1 MAQYQSFP
9 DATGDS
15 RTLEKLKALRLPPL
29 AGKRFLDVGCNEG
42 FFCGYA
48 LFDGALRA
56 VGIDSSALFI
66 SRARRRFPA
75 GEFLHQGWEELPD
88 GPFDVILLASALHYA
103 EDQPGLIR
111 SLVAR
116 LAHDG
121 VLVLELGIA
130 SSPKEEWVNVER
142 GIDERLFPTMPL
154 LRRLLNDYAWKWM
167 GPSVAQ
173 SGDPVAR
180 HVIHVYRRRPIAY
193 LLMEPPAYGKTSIA
207 TGLFAEARIPVVSGD
222 SVIADLAAGKRSASD
237 ALRNLLA
244 DRYSPFRI
252 DELVRE
258 AFDHGGGGELVDAWV
273 SAAEGETFALDGY
286 VPAEW
291 QDYVKRA
298 LIEAGYMPVAM
309 HWERVG
315 AALPAAAD
323 RDASAENYFLHL
335 SEELTEA
342 PSSEGPDSR
351 LPMQG
356 FIDEVSVEEGFLV
369 IRGWV
374 VGQDGKMPRCL
385 QIRSVAGS
393 HLLEEFE
400 RQLRPDVQK
409 YLGLPHAVCGYRVR
423 VPLAGKAVNLAKLV
437 RTLEVRA
444 GNGANSLGPALTLA
458 GHLALRSRG

>member
-1 MAQYQSFP
+1 
-9 DATGDS
+9 
-15 RTLEKLKALRLPPL
+15 
-29 AGKRFLDVGCNEG
+29 
-42 FFCGYA
+42 
-48 LFDGALRA
+48 
-56 VGIDSSALFI
+56 
-66 SRARRRFPA
+66 
-75 GEFLHQGWEELPD
+75 
-88 GPFDVILLASALHYA
+88 
-103 EDQPGLIR
+103 
-111 SLVAR
+111 
-116 LAHDG
+116 
-121 VLVLELGIA
+121 
-130 SSPKEEWVNVER
+130 
-142 GIDERLFPTMPL
+142 
-154 LRRLLNDYAWKWM
+154 
-167 GPSVAQ
+167 
-173 SGDPVAR
+173 
-180 HVIHVYRRRPIAY
+180 
-193 LLMEPPAYGKTSIA
+193 
-207 TGLFAEARIPVVSGD
+207 
-222 SVIADLAAGKRSASD
+222 
-237 ALRNLLA
+237 
-244 DRYSPFRI
+244 
-252 DELVRE
+252 
-258 AFDHGGGGELVDAWV
+258 
-273 SAAEGETFALDGY
+273 
-286 VPAEW
+286 
-291 QDYVKRA
+291 
-298 LIEAGYMPVAM
+298 MPVAM